1 MSRTVAYPRFNVNSG
16 AMQLG
21 DLILGSGLI
30 ASGSI
35 VGFGPGGFPKPIDHV
50 ERWIRSCTPMIP
62 ETPAEIVADW
72 CEDKG
77 WQPMADYM
85 MAKSDGS

>member
-1 MSRTVAYPRFNVNSG
+1 MSRTVAYPRFNVASG
-16 AMQLG
+16 A
-21 DLILGSGLI
+21 I
-30 ASGSI
+30 ASGSLMPFYPSDP
-35 VGFGPGGFPKPIDHV
+35 VKYVDPV

-85 MAKSDGS
+85 RAKSDGS